1 MSTNWQQNSN
11 DSMRPESIE
20 LHLKC
25 EDAYRSAEGAVSDR
39 ANTAGAIRTSS

>member
-11 DSMRPESIE
+11 DSMRHESFE

-25 EDAYRSAEGAVSDR
+25 EDAYRSGER
-39 ANTAGAIRTSS
+39 RQKRRF